1 MIEPHGGN
9 LVNKIVDNSGKEELL
24 AAAEEMYHLKLSE
37 RDLVEAENIAT
48 GLYSPIEGFMS
59 KEDYK
64 SVVEN
69 MRLSD
74 GTVWTIPVVLGV
86 DAKDA
91 ENIKE
96 GKRIA
101 LTDKSEQVYAVMDF
115 EENYQYD

>member
-37 RDLVEAENIAT
+37 RDLTEAENIAT
-48 GLYSPIEGFMS
+48 GLYSPIEGFMNE
-59 KEDYK
+59 EDYN

-86 DAKDA
+86 NKKELD
-91 ENIKE
+91 NINK
-96 GKRIA
+96 GDQIA
-101 LTDKSEQVYAVMDF
+101 LTDNSDTIYAVM
-115 EENYQYD
+115 